1 MPVIHPYAGG
11 NQGTSH
17 GSDYYIADPIAAC
30 VDSAKLQLAMLHML
44 LSNGGA
50 RAKEIAANYKAPFTI
65 SEYLEYMDSLCDSGD
80 RIEYGEN
87 EAKVRI

>member
-1 MPVIHPYAGG
+1 MPVVHPYAGG
-11 NQGTSH
+11 AQGTSH
-17 GSDYYIADPIAAC
+17 GSDYYIADPVAAC
-30 VDSAKLQLAMLHML
+30 VDSAKMQLAMLHL
-44 LSNGGA
+44 LLADGGA

-65 SEYLEYMDSLCDSGD
+65 PEYLEYMDSLCDSGD